1 MVLAREDFADLSL
14 SELLNNIWL
23 DAEFV
28 IRGNCKSFFDDY
40 IDFCIEFAER
50 KWDES
55 FQNFNF
61 VIQMLLHCKKFGFS
75 NICNDNI
82 DSIIDIVKK

>member
-1 MVLAREDFADLSL
+1 MVLTREDFAELSL

-40 IDFCIEFAER
+40 IDFCIDLLKENVTKVF
-50 KWDES
+50 KILILS
-55 FQNFNF
+55 FKCYYIAKNLVFQIF
-61 VIQMLLHCKKFGFS
+61 VMIM
-75 NICNDNI
+75 
-82 DSIIDIVKK
+82 

>member
-1 MVLAREDFADLSL
+1 MVLTREDFTDLSL

-23 DAEFV
+23 YAKFV
-28 IRGNCKSFFDDY
+28 IRGNCKPFFDDY
-40 IDFCIEFAER
+40 IDFCIKFAER
-50 KWDES
+50 KWGES

-61 VIQMLLHCKKFGFS
+61 VIQMLLHRKKFDFS

-82 DSIIDIVKK
+82 DNIIDIVKK

>member
-14 SELLNNIWL
+14 SELLNDVWL

-40 IDFCIEFAER
+40 IDFCIKFAER

-61 VIQMLLHCKKFGFS
+61 VIQMLLHRKKFGFS